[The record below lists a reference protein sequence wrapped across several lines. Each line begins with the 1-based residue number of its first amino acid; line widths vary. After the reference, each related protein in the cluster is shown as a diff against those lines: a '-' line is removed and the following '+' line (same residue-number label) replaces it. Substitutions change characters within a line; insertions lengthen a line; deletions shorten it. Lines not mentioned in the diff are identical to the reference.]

1 MKSENGKITIQKIQH
16 GNGAVWKKY
25 MKRVEHEKS
34 PTWKN
39 INCHSEMRRTCT
51 TIVHYS
57 AQMDNGPSVVH

>member
-34 PTWKN
+34 PT
-39 INCHSEMRRTCT
+39 
-51 TIVHYS
+51 
-57 AQMDNGPSVVH
+57 